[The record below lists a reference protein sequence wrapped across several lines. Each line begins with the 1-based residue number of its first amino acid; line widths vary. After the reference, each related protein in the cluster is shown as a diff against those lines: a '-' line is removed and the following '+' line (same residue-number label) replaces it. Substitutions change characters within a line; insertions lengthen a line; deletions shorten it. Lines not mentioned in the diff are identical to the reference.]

1 MSHFDVLGVAGSAS
15 DEEIAA
21 AHRQL
26 ARQFH
31 PDAHP
36 GASAAE
42 RASYEA
48 AMTRINVVYDAVKTT
63 ARRSQTYR
71 SDEEPSESGSTSR
84 PPVVGE
90 CDLCGSAPAGSFV
103 FEHQSAWLLTGR
115 RHTSAVELCRHCAS
129 AMGRA
134 HQNRTLYTGWWGV
147 TAIFTNFGVLARNA
161 LQLRRARTLAAPTMD
176 PNVVAPLA
184 QPAPETKGLF
194 RRGGVW
200 FATLAL
206 SAILVAIVLVANPH
220 SSTPTPRT
228 APAAAIDPWLVDDCI
243 SGTPQLGRVDCDQ
256 PHDGRIVQRVA
267 IPGVCPV
274 ATDVYVRHGTGFSN
288 VYCIDTDE

>member
-1 MSHFDVLGVAGSAS
+1 MSHFDVLGVAGNAC

-42 RASYEA
+42 RADYEA
-48 AMTRINVVYDAVKTT
+48 AMTRINVAYDALKTLP
-63 ARRSQTYR
+63 RRTRYFR
-71 SDEEPSESGSTSR
+71 SDEEPSEPGTASR
-84 PPVVGE
+84 PPSVGE
-90 CDLCGSAPAGSFV
+90 CDLCGAAPADHFV
-103 FEHQSAWLLTGR
+103 FEHQSAWVLTGR
-115 RHTSAVELCRHCAS
+115 RHTSAVELCRQCAS

-134 HQNRTLYTGWWGV
+134 HQNRTLYSGWWGV
-147 TAIFTNFGVLARNA
+147 TALFTNFGVLARNG
-161 LQLRRARTLAAPTMD
+161 LQLRRASNLARPTMD

-184 QPAPETKGLF
+184 EPSPETRGLF

-200 FATLAL
+200 FAALAL
-206 SAILVAIVLVANPH
+206 SGILVAVVLLANPH
-220 SSTPTPRT
+220 SPTQGRPT
-228 APAAAIDPWLVDDCI
+228 APAAAVDRWVVDDCI
-243 SGTPQLGRVDCDQ
+243 SGTLQPSPVDCNQ

-267 IPGVCPV
+267 IPGACPV
-274 ATDVYVRHGTGFSN
+274 GTDAYLRHGAGISN
-288 VYCIDTDE
+288 VYCIDTDS